1 MKNIN
6 CITVPEAREQVL
18 AHTASPVQRK
28 QLIDRC
34 IKRQKLTAAEL
45 KDKTPGAV
53 LNVIK
58 CRFGDAIEQLLT
70 SGAIVQNPDGSL
82 VRNEKKAAPTA
93 VKKAQRDAVIKPVI
107 VTLLEASGKT
117 KRDILNVVKDRAAP
131 LLTGVSE
138 QVLLSDAGRILEELI
153 KTEKLELK
161 DGVYGIHE
169 TEQERAAR
177 IFNAL
182 SDEALVEH
190 SVNML
195 KQWYESRGYKV
206 TEWKNTDSPTDGGID
221 GVITATDELGF
232 QERII
237 LQVKNFHNKN
247 NRVKECEMRE
257 FCGVLAKDS
266 ATKGLFVTS
275 SKYHQGA
282 AKFAKDFKY
291 KYLALIDGDKWLRL
305 AADCG
310 YRFNEQNAD

>member
-1 MKNIN
+1 MKVTD
-6 CITVPEAREQVL
+6 CITVPAAREQVL
-18 AHTASPVQRK
+18 ANTASPVQRK
-28 QLIDRC
+28 QLIDKC
-34 IKRQKLTAAEL
+34 IKNQKLSAAEL

-70 SGAIVQNPDGSL
+70 SGALVQNPDGTL
-82 VRNEKKAAPTA
+82 VRSKNKAAPA
-93 VKKAQRDAVIKPVI
+93 VKKAQRDAVIMPVI
-107 VTLLEASGKT
+107 VSLLETSGKT
-117 KRDILNVVKDRAAP
+117 KKDILGVVKDRAAP

-153 KTEKLELK
+153 QSEKLQLR
-161 DGVYGIHE
+161 DGVYGIRE

-190 SVNML
+190 SVRML
-195 KQWYESRGYKV
+195 KQWYESRGYKI

-221 GVITATDELGF
+221 GIITAIDELGF
-232 QERII
+232 TERII

-291 KYLALIDGDKWLRL
+291 KYLALIDGEKWLQL

-310 YRFNEQNAD
+310 YRFD

>member
-1 MKNIN
+1 MKNID

-18 AHTASPVQRK
+18 AHTAAPVQRK

-45 KDKTPGAV
+45 KDKTPGSV
-53 LNVIK
+53 LNVIN

-70 SGAIVQNPDGSL
+70 SGAIVQNPDGTL
-82 VRNEKKAAPTA
+82 VRSQGKAAPT
-93 VKKAQRDAVIKPVI
+93 VKKAQRDAVVEPVI
-107 VTLLEASGKT
+107 VTLLETSGKT
-117 KRDILNVVKDRAAP
+117 KRDILNAVKEKAAP

-153 KTEKLELK
+153 RAEKLELK
-161 DGVYGIHE
+161 DGVYSRIHE
-169 TEQERAAR
+169 SEEERAAR

-182 SDEALVEH
+182 SDEGLVEH

-195 KQWYESRGYKV
+195 KRWYESRGYKV

-291 KYLALIDGDKWLRL
+291 KYLALIDGEKWLRL
-305 AADCG
+305 AAACG
-310 YRFNEQNAD
+310 YLFNE